1 MANKDRNKRSAR
13 KARAEERAKREAQ
26 LAAQPASSSNA
37 AQAKADTKAKASK
50 KAEKDKKPGFFRRI
64 RNWFGDVRTEMHKV
78 VWPSKEELKSYT
90 VAIIAMLIVFGVV
103 IWLVDTGIVAIIAGF
118 TGLRG

>member
-37 AQAKADTKAKASK
+37 SQAKASK
-50 KAEKDKKPGFFRRI
+50 TSDKKPGFFRRI
-64 RNWFGDVRTEMHKV
+64 ANWFGEVRTEMHKV
-78 VWPSKEELKSYT
+78 VWPSKDELKTYT
-90 VAIIAMLIVFGVV
+90 VAIIAMLVVFGVV
-103 IWLVDTGIVAIIAGF
+103 IWLVDTGIVALIAGF

>member
-37 AQAKADTKAKASK
+37 SQAKAESKAKASK
-50 KAEKDKKPGFFRRI
+50 KSDKKPGFFRRI
-64 RNWFGDVRTEMHKV
+64 ANWFGDVRTEMHKD
-78 VWPSKEELKSYT
+78 VWPSKDELKTYT
-90 VAIIAMLIVFGVV
+90 VAIIAMLVVFGVV
-103 IWLVDTGIVAIIAGF
+103 IWLVDTGIVALIAGF

>member
-37 AQAKADTKAKASK
+37 SQAKAESKAKASK
-50 KAEKDKKPGFFRRI
+50 KSDKKPGFFRRI
-64 RNWFGDVRTEMHKV
+64 ANWFGDVRIEMHKV
-78 VWPSKEELKSYT
+78 VWPSKDELKTYT
-90 VAIIAMLIVFGVV
+90 VAIIAMLVVFGVV
-103 IWLVDTGIVAIIAGF
+103 IWLVDTGIVALIAGF

>member
-37 AQAKADTKAKASK
+37 SQAKADGKASK
-50 KAEKDKKPGFFRRI
+50 KSDKKPGFFRRI
-64 RNWFGDVRTEMHKV
+64 ANWFGDVRTEMHKV
-78 VWPSKEELKSYT
+78 VWPSKDELKTYT
-90 VAIIAMLIVFGVV
+90 VAIIAMLVVFGVV
-103 IWLVDTGIVAIIAGF
+103 IWLVDTGIVALIAGF

>member
-37 AQAKADTKAKASK
+37 SQAKAESKAKASK
-50 KAEKDKKPGFFRRI
+50 KSDKKPGFFRRI
-64 RNWFGDVRTEMHKV
+64 ANWFGDVRTEMHK
-78 VWPSKEELKSYT
+78 LKTYT
-90 VAIIAMLIVFGVV
+90 VAIIAMLVVFGVV
-103 IWLVDTGIVAIIAGF
+103 IWLVDTGIVALIAGF

>member
-26 LAAQPASSSNA
+26 LVAQPASSSNA
-37 AQAKADTKAKASK
+37 SQAKAESKAKASK
-50 KAEKDKKPGFFRRI
+50 KSDKKPGFFRRI
-64 RNWFGDVRTEMHKV
+64 ANWFGDVRTEMHKV
-78 VWPSKEELKSYT
+78 VWPSKDELKTYT
-90 VAIIAMLIVFGVV
+90 VAIIAMLVVFGVV
-103 IWLVDTGIVAIIAGF
+103 IWLVDTGIVALIAGF

>member
-37 AQAKADTKAKASK
+37 SQAKAESKAKASK
-50 KAEKDKKPGFFRRI
+50 KSDKKPGFFRRI
-64 RNWFGDVRTEMHKV
+64 ANWFGDVRTEMHKV
-78 VWPSKEELKSYT
+78 DGPPRTSSRPTPWPLSPCSSSLASSS
-90 VAIIAMLIVFGVV
+90 
-103 IWLVDTGIVAIIAGF
+103 
-118 TGLRG
+118 GLLTRASSLLSLALPV